1 MQAVAKKVAQEMEW
15 KVKVGKDKEGILE
28 AATER
33 AEQAAATERKHF

>member
-1 MQAVAKKVAQEMEW
+1 MEW
-15 KVKVGKDKEGILE
+15 KVKVGKDKEGILVAAAGIE